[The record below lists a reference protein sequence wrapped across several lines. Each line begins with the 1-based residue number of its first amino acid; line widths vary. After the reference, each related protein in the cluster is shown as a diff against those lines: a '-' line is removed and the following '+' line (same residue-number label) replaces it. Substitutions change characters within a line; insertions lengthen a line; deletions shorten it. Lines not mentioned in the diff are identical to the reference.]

1 MTEFFTNIKGPKLKL
16 IFISKSFVPIE
27 LLLKI
32 IKIRSISFALF
43 FFLEKS
49 YLFRQKKIVSF

>member
-1 MTEFFTNIKGPKLKL
+1 MTEFFTNRKGPKLKL

-27 LLLKI
+27 LSL
-32 IKIRSISFALF
+32 KIRSISFALF